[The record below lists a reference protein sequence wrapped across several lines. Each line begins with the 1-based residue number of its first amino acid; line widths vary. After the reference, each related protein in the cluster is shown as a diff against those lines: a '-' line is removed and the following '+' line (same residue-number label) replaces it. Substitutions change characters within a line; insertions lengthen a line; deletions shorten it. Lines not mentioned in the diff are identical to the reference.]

1 VEPTGSRVLLRR
13 SDASWGAAR
22 GERPAPNASELD
34 TARTFGE
41 QAERRDAPAR
51 VGPVRSLWL
60 RPHPQQ
66 RHRTLHAD
74 CGKCQGDWSEDGK
87 KASWPKSGPLRR
99 TGTSRRWQSP
109 HSSDETANHRGA
121 KGGRKMNT
129 ANEQT
134 GLPTPS
140 EVPAKATR
148 NGSSREQEWGTLRLS
163 HDSTM
168 VWTERMHRG
177 PRKGERRQAMAH
189 AHRQSLRPEDSDV
202 SVCIGNNK
210 GPRRRY

>member
-1 VEPTGSRVLLRR
+1 
-13 SDASWGAAR
+13 
-22 GERPAPNASELD
+22 
-34 TARTFGE
+34 
-41 QAERRDAPAR
+41 
-51 VGPVRSLWL
+51 
-60 RPHPQQ
+60 
-66 RHRTLHAD
+66 
-74 CGKCQGDWSEDGK
+74 
-87 KASWPKSGPLRR
+87 
-99 TGTSRRWQSP
+99 
-109 HSSDETANHRGA
+109 
-121 KGGRKMNT
+121 MNT